1 MQAYACRR
9 DDLICEEIMTHAPIR
24 RSVWL
29 LLALIGFALVNV
41 ALFLHPMS
49 PENFLD
55 IALSAPLQSV
65 ADIQGGN
72 VAMFFWGSV
81 ALTVFGGVRFLIPT
95 SALHRLFHHS
105 KPAARLAH

>member
-1 MQAYACRR
+1 
-9 DDLICEEIMTHAPIR
+9 MTHAPIR
-24 RSVWL
+24 RRVWL
-29 LLALIGFALVNV
+29 LLALIGFALMNV

-55 IALSAPLQSV
+55 IALSDPLQSI
-65 ADIQGGN
+65 ADTQGGN

-81 ALTVFGGVRFLIPT
+81 VLTILGGVRFLIPA
-95 SALHRLFHHS
+95 SMLYRLFHHS